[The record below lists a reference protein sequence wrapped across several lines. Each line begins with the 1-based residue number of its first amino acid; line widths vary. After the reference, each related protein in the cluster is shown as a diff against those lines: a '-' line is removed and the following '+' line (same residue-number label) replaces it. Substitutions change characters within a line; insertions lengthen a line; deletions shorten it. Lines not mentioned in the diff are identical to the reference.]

1 MEILRCDIAK
11 HHALEVVS
19 KSQPLKLNSERA
31 LTPAVCWQIR
41 LADTVYD
48 ATVSMQSMGEALG
61 PACVY
66 AGNNKLF
73 VRLRAH
79 SFSQ

>member
-1 MEILRCDIAK
+1 MIIVVEGLYRTHHNKNLTLLNFYEYIFIPGCVPLMEILRSGIAK

-41 LADTVYD
+41 LV
-48 ATVSMQSMGEALG
+48 G
-61 PACVY
+61 
-66 AGNNKLF
+66 
-73 VRLRAH
+73 
-79 SFSQ
+79 